1 MRAFGDVEL
10 DRTVTFPMG
19 TLSVA
24 QVVERVLTGHAQ
36 DHHGTI
42 RKALA

>member
-1 MRAFGDVEL
+1 
-10 DRTVTFPMG
+10 MG
-19 TLSVA
+19 TMTVA

-42 RKALA
+42 RKAL